1 MTRTSIAEATE
12 TLPALLQR
20 VREGDTVVIEDDGAA
35 VAQITPPISE
45 DEARLQRLEKAG
57 VIRRSHKKLPPGFWD
72 KPLPKTGGI
81 NVVDLLI
88 EERSSGR

>member
-45 DEARLQRLEKAG
+45 DEARLQRLERAG
-57 VIRRSHKKLPPGFWD
+57 ILKRGRKKLPPDFWD
-72 KPLPKTGGI
+72 KPLPSSGGV
-81 NVVDLLI
+81 NVVDFVI
-88 EERSSGR
+88 EERRSGR